1 MGGFVTRQTHLP
13 STDNV
18 WLYTIAVFSI
28 NYSKRDIFWKAAATL
43 NSTARP
49 ITASPQAKSGST
61 RSGQLL
67 SWYDRHHRV
76 LPWRVT
82 PSEQTRGI
90 RPDPYRVWLSEIM
103 LQQTTVE
110 AVKSYFTAF
119 VARWPNVRAMANA
132 SEDDILRAWA
142 GLGYYSRARNLKKCA
157 DLVATRY
164 GGKFPGNAAALKELP
179 GIGDYTS
186 AAIAAIAFGENA
198 AVVDGNVERV
208 ISRLYAIDTPLPAAK
223 PQIRA
228 LMAEMTPSDRP
239 GDFAQAMMDLGAT
252 ICTPRRPACAICP
265 VNDNCIA
272 LATRDPEE
280 FPVKAPKAEKPIR
293 TGAAFVAMSGD
304 GAIFLRK
311 RKGEGLLAGMTEV
324 PGSPWTARIDGD
336 ATVNAAPFPASWK
349 PAGSITHVFTHF
361 ELRLSVYR
369 AENVSERLAANGW
382 WSAPD
387 ELAGEALPTV
397 MKKAIA
403 AAVPDAF
410 KQASKPKRKKP

>member
-1 MGGFVTRQTHLP
+1 
-13 STDNV
+13 
-18 WLYTIAVFSI
+18 
-28 NYSKRDIFWKAAATL
+28 
-43 NSTARP
+43 
-49 ITASPQAKSGST
+49 
-61 RSGQLL
+61 
-67 SWYDRHHRV
+67 
-76 LPWRVT
+76 
-82 PSEQTRGI
+82 
-90 RPDPYRVWLSEIM
+90 
-103 LQQTTVE
+103 
-110 AVKSYFTAF
+110 
-119 VARWPNVRAMANA
+119 
-132 SEDDILRAWA
+132 
-142 GLGYYSRARNLKKCA
+142 
-157 DLVATRY
+157 
-164 GGKFPGNAAALKELP
+164 
-179 GIGDYTS
+179 
-186 AAIAAIAFGENA
+186 
-198 AVVDGNVERV
+198 
-208 ISRLYAIDTPLPAAK
+208 
-223 PQIRA
+223 
-228 LMAEMTPSDRP
+228 MAEMTPSDRP